1 MSHRNHIYLTTLLL
15 FLLLISSCSKREDQ
29 NGMINS
35 ETEVMPEQES
45 WNSEITLTSSGKK
58 IALVRSGHMAQFG
71 KKKLIL
77 LNDKVEIDFF
87 DSEENHTSLL
97 TADFGEINERTKN
110 LKATGNV
117 IVVSDSGETLYTEEL
132 FWNNKQQKII
142 SEVDVMIT
150 IDTDTLYGIGFESD
164 AGLDNWTIKEPKGRT
179 SRLVEIDE

>member
-1 MSHRNHIYLTTLLL
+1 MCRKNHLYLTSLLL
-15 FLLLISSCSKREDQ
+15 FMLLISSCSKREDQ

-35 ETEVMPEQES
+35 ETEVIPEQES

-58 IALVRSGHMAQFG
+58 IALVRSGHMAQFS
-71 KKKLIL
+71 KQKLIL
-77 LNDKVEIDFF
+77 LDDKVEIDFY
-87 DSEENHTSLL
+87 DSEENHMSLL
-97 TADFGEINERTKN
+97 KAEFGEINERTKN

-132 FWNNKQQKII
+132 FWNNKLQKII

-150 IDTDTLYGIGFESD
+150 IGSDTLYGIGFESD